1 MAGLKGS
8 VIVTTLLVLTFI
20 DPVTPD
26 DMSARSDLLTL
37 MKTIMDNMKN
47 GKDLGAVEKDL
58 FMKDLK
64 TAALFADLDVL
75 AVDRVLMT
83 AKDFNTEAI
92 LRCEEDAFI
101 VETKDVH
108 ESIFIQA
115 ALKARYSDV
124 QHCDGFRMGVH
135 LDNVRKLF
143 PLDLHVCPFATMNV
157 TRHGDG
163 GKDSPYT
170 MEVYADTLI
179 GRLNAVGDMDTI
191 GTSLKEVSI
200 PPEQE
205 TYSCEVTMTAKA
217 FRMLMQQLNWLGKQF
232 TISCTLQ
239 DMNVTVTDNG
249 GSHSFLIRH
258 STRMELEASLTGQVP
273 PRSFVTAKVYSSTRV
288 EVASSTVTLRLAPT
302 GPLVLHYQLKKD
314 ADGLLKNHSHVTFFM
329 DSTQQ

>member
-8 VIVTTLLVLTFI
+8 VIVTTLMVLTFI

-26 DMSARSDLLTL
+26 
-37 MKTIMDNMKN
+37 
-47 GKDLGAVEKDL
+47 G
-58 FMKDLK
+58 
-64 TAALFADLDVL
+64 
-75 AVDRVLMT
+75 
-83 AKDFNTEAI
+83 
-92 LRCEEDAFI
+92 EEGAFI

-200 PPEQE
+200 P
-205 TYSCEVTMTAKA
+205 
-217 FRMLMQQLNWLGKQF
+217 LGKQF

-258 STRMELEASLTGQVP
+258 STRMEL
-273 PRSFVTAKVYSSTRV
+273 
-288 EVASSTVTLRLAPT
+288 
-302 GPLVLHYQLKKD
+302 KKD